1 MVTLFW
7 ILCFVTLFTW
17 RITPPYRQ
25 RHHQMRYTFFGSLIL
40 WLIGLMGQWFESP
53 ELFHPGRTILL
64 LLSLGIGSQLF
75 YLWRKLR
82 YTKWLVPIGMCL
94 LAWVLQ
100 DRKLPRLDPKG
111 ELLVQISDDMN
122 PETIKSRLGFNLA
135 SITPAFEVTDSE
147 SPLAHYYK
155 INLHYLP
162 WQSTHS
168 LQHRLQRISGV
179 QWIDQNEYYAFF
191 KPMTGHSEIQPSMQ
205 WSNDPLL
212 ARQWHL
218 DQQQIGDLQA
228 SLQSAH
234 PGKSARLFILD
245 TGVDSKHEDLSPNY
259 TSWRKEDE
267 SDDQGHGTHCAGVA
281 AAVTNNQTGGAS
293 MDPGPSFF
301 TVTSIKVLNFFGG
314 GTQQTIIQGMIDAA
328 NQGADVISMSLGG
341 RSSDEKQRLYE
352 EAVKYANKKGTIV
365 VVAAGNDGGS
375 ATLVT
380 PANVP
385 GVITVT
391 AIQSDLTKPA
401 FANTLEG
408 IQFGLAAPGVDILAP
423 IPKNKYANYSGT
435 SMATP
440 QVAGVIALMKSLE
453 PDLTTKDAF
462 ELLQETGLS
471 TPQSTKN
478 GTLIQPNKAIA
489 SLMATIPAVQ

>member
-1 MVTLFW
+1 M
-7 ILCFVTLFTW
+7 FTW

-25 RHHQMRYTFFGSLIL
+25 RHHQLRYAFFASLIF
-40 WLIGLMGQWFESP
+40 WLAGLARQWFESP
-53 ELFHPGRTILL
+53 ELFHPGKTILL
-64 LLSLGIGSQLF
+64 LLSLGLGSQLF
-75 YLWRKLR
+75 YLWRNLR
-82 YTKWLVPIGMCL
+82 YSKWLVPAGML
-94 LAWVLQ
+94 FLAWVLQ
-100 DRKLPRLDPKG
+100 DRRLPQLDPNG
-111 ELLVQISDDMN
+111 ELLVLIRDDVDPN
-122 PETIKSRLGFNLA
+122 TLKKHLGINLG
-135 SITPAFEVTDSE
+135 SITPAFTLTDRE

-162 WQSTHS
+162 WQRT
-168 LQHRLQRISGV
+168 QTIQRRLEQILGV
-179 QWIDQNEYYAFF
+179 QWIDRNEYYAFF
-191 KPMTGHSEIQPSMQ
+191 KPVPGHSEVHPLAQ

-228 SLQSAH
+228 SLKGAQ
-234 PGKSARLFILD
+234 PRKSARLFILD
-245 TGVDSKHEDLSPNY
+245 TGVDSKHEDLKPNY
-259 TSWRKEDE
+259 VSWHKEDE
-267 SDDQGHGTHCAGVA
+267 VDEQGHGTHCAGIA
-281 AAVTNNQTGGAS
+281 SAVTNNRTGGAS
-293 MDPGPSFF
+293 MNPGPSFF

-328 NQGADVISMSLGG
+328 DQGADVISMSLGG

-352 EAVKYANKKGTIV
+352 EAVSYANKKGAIV
-365 VVAAGNDGGS
+365 VVAAGNDGGP
-375 ATLVT
+375 ATQVT

-408 IQFGLAAPGVDILAP
+408 IAFGLAAPGVDILAP

-440 QVAGVIALMKSLE
+440 QVAGTIALMKSLE
-453 PDLTTKDAF
+453 PKLTTKDAF
-462 ELLQETGLS
+462 ELLQQTGLS
-471 TPQSTKN
+471 VPQSTKN
-478 GTLIQPNKAIA
+478 GTVIQPNKAIGTLVSA
-489 SLMATIPAVQ
+489 EALVQ